1 MQVNVEDK
9 SSVTK
14 VLHFEVPHADVARE
28 LDKAYNELKKSAD
41 IKGFRKGKVPRKVL
55 ENKFSKDVH
64 ADIAPRLIQESF
76 SKALE
81 DYDLKLVGSPR
92 IDPPD
97 LDPESAYKFD
107 ITVDVKP
114 EISQVEYEGFDLTQT
129 AYPISE
135 EEVESQIYM
144 IRKTMASKQTVEEE
158 RPVKDGDFVLIDYEG
173 FLDGEPFDQTPKV
186 ENYVMAIGSDNMPEE
201 FSRKLTGVIPE
212 QDLNIEVIYP
222 EDSSEEDLAGKTISY
237 RVNLKEIQEEVL
249 PEADDNLVKDLGQYE
264 TLDEVRDNIRE
275 YLKKGYEQRIR
286 HELSEQVFQKLLDKH
301 EFEVPRSLVD
311 AELEGIISETEQ
323 AYTQN
328 NTSLEEA
335 GLNKE
340 ILRDQYKEVAEKQAR
355 RHLILDKII
364 KQENLELTDDEL
376 QASFE
381 KMAADMNA
389 SVDAVKNFFNMNENA
404 LENYKHT
411 QLEKKA
417 VDLIIERGN
426 ITEVEPEESAE
437 AGTEETDRQESKET
451 DE

>member
-1 MQVNVEDK
+1 MQVTVEDK
-9 SSVTK
+9 SNVTK

-28 LDKAYNELKKSAD
+28 LDQAYNELKKSAD

-64 ADIAPRLIQESF
+64 ADIAPKLIQESF
-76 SKALE
+76 SKAIE
-81 DYDLKLVGSPR
+81 DYDLNVVGSPR
-92 IDPPD
+92 IDPPE
-97 LDPESAYKFD
+97 LNPETSYKFD

-158 RPVKDGDFVLIDYEG
+158 RPVKDGDYVLIDYEG

-237 RVNLKEIQEEVL
+237 KVKLKEIQEEVL
-249 PEADDNLVKDLGQYE
+249 PEADDNLVKELGQYE
-264 TLDEVRDNIRE
+264 TLDEVRDTIRE

-301 EFEVPRSLVD
+301 EFEVPQSMVD
-311 AELEGIISETEQ
+311 AELDGIISETEQ
-323 AYTQN
+323 AYAQN

-364 KQENLELTDDEL
+364 EQENLELTDDEL

-381 KMAADMNA
+381 KMATDMNA

-417 VDLIIERGN
+417 VDLIIDRGN
-426 ITEVEPEESAE
+426 ITEVEPEESQE
-437 AGTEETDRQESKET
+437 AGTEETDQQESKET

>member
-1 MQVNVEDK
+1 MQVTVEDK
-9 SSVTK
+9 SNVTK

-28 LDKAYNELKKSAD
+28 LDQAYNELKKSAD

-64 ADIAPRLIQESF
+64 ADIAPKLIQESF
-76 SKALE
+76 SKAIE
-81 DYDLKLVGSPR
+81 DYDLNVVGSPR
-92 IDPPD
+92 IDPPE
-97 LDPESAYKFD
+97 LNPETSYRFD

-158 RPVKDGDFVLIDYEG
+158 RPVKDGDYVLIDYEG

-237 RVNLKEIQEEVL
+237 KVKLKEIQEEVL
-249 PEADDNLVKDLGQYE
+249 PEADDNLVKELGQYE
-264 TLDEVRDNIRE
+264 TLDEVRDTIRE

-301 EFEVPRSLVD
+301 EFEVPQSMVD
-311 AELEGIISETEQ
+311 AELDGIISETEQ
-323 AYTQN
+323 AYAQN

-364 KQENLELTDDEL
+364 EQENLELTDDEL

-381 KMAADMNA
+381 KMATDMNA

-417 VDLIIERGN
+417 VDLIIDRGN
-426 ITEVEPEESAE
+426 ITEVEPEESQE
-437 AGTEETDRQESKET
+437 AGTEETDQQESKET

>member
-1 MQVNVEDK
+1 MQVTVEDK

-14 VLHFEVPHADVARE
+14 VLHFEVPQADVAKE

-81 DYDLKLVGSPR
+81 DYDLNLVGSPR
-92 IDPPD
+92 LDPPE
-97 LDPESAYKFD
+97 LDPESSYKFD

-114 EISQVEYEGFDLTQT
+114 EIDLVEYEGFDLTKT
-129 AYPISE
+129 AYRISE
-135 EEVESQIYM
+135 DEVESQIHM
-144 IRKTMASKQTVEEE
+144 IRKTMATKQRVEEE
-158 RPVKDGDFVLIDYEG
+158 RPVRDGDYVLIDYEG

-186 ENYVMAIGSDNMPEE
+186 ENYVMAIGSENMPEE
-201 FSRKLTGVIPE
+201 FSTKLTGVIPE
-212 QDLNIEVIYP
+212 QELNIDVTYP
-222 EDSSEEDLAGKTISY
+222 EDYSDEYLAGKTISY
-237 RVNLKEIQEEVL
+237 RVKLKEIQEEVL
-249 PEADDNLVKDLGQYE
+249 PEADDNLVKELGQYE
-264 TLDEVRDNIRE
+264 TIEEVRDAIRE
-275 YLKKGYEQRIR
+275 NLEQGYEQRVR

-301 EFEVPRSLVD
+301 EFEIPQSMVD
-311 AELEGIISETEQ
+311 SELEGIISETEQ
-323 AYTQN
+323 AYAQN

-335 GLNKE
+335 GLNKD
-340 ILRDQYKEVAEKQAR
+340 ILRDRYKDVAEKQAR

-364 KQENLELTDDEL
+364 EQENLELTDEEL
-376 QASFE
+376 EASFE
-381 KMAADMNA
+381 KMAAEMNA
-389 SVDAVKNFFNMNENA
+389 SVDGVKNFFNMNQNY

-437 AGTEETDRQESKET
+437 AGTEEKEEQERKE
-451 DE
+451 EHE